1 MPAASPGG
9 AVKERWK
16 QCDISLSTEIEDRI
30 DSMDGVQVSSEQKGV
45 PYLSP
50 PSLQKNLL
58 YTTASVGGDLGS
70 CIEWVEAP
78 RREGDL
84 KNWE

>member
-1 MPAASPGG
+1 
-9 AVKERWK
+9 
-16 QCDISLSTEIEDRI
+16 
-30 DSMDGVQVSSEQKGV
+30 MDGVQVSSEQQGV

-58 YTTASVGGDLGS
+58 YTTASVGDDLGS